1 MFDKNRL
8 TTGLFSSSLLNIYG
22 RANRK
27 EFVLYQSLTSLVT
40 VAVTAFIIF
49 QGLAS
54 VFAAMGSDLSAVS
67 GASLDRLMIVQVI
80 VTLLMQL
87 ACIPVTLRRLN
98 DLEVS
103 GWWSSIS
110 LIPMLSFILVLY
122 LSFAPGKPGPE
133 IVKLLNSSRMEK

>member
-1 MFDKNRL
+1 MSDKKRL
-8 TTGLFSSSLLNIYG
+8 MGKVFFSSLLNIHG

-54 VFAAMGSDLSAVS
+54 LFAAMNSSSGAIS
-67 GASLDRLMIVQVI
+67 GASLDRLMIFQVI
-80 VTLLMQL
+80 ITLLMQVV
-87 ACIPVTLRRLN
+87 CIPVTLRRLN
-98 DLEVS
+98 DLEIS

-110 LIPMLSFILVLY
+110 LIPTVSFLLVLY
-122 LSFAPGKPGPE
+122 LSFAPGKPGPV
-133 IVKLLNSSRMEK
+133 IVKLSE